1 MGGVDTMEDTI
12 AIIMAGEVV
21 VNMVNDIMSIS
32 QNIDIIQG
40 QKGPKITRLFYTLC
54 CDTSGSYSRLF

>member
-1 MGGVDTMEDTI
+1 MGGVDTMEDAI

-40 QKGPKITRLFYTLC
+40 QKSPKITRLFYTLC

>member
-1 MGGVDTMEDTI
+1 MEDAI
-12 AIIMAGEVV
+12 AIIMAGEVVV